1 MFFFK
6 PEYPADTYVMHDL
19 LHDLAIFL
27 AGDFYCRIQ
36 ELREQEEKKVLT
48 RHFSYFPPGRL
59 DHPISKVFKS
69 IVKPESLRTSLY
81 IDDLLSMESRASK
94 LKYLRVLSFRRL
106 DVLPDSIGK
115 SIHLRYL
122 NLSGTDVKTLPESLC
137 NLYNLQTLILY
148 FCSKLTMLPDGMLKL
163 MKLRHLVLRGTCLK
177 EMPRGI
183 SKLKHMHILDYFV
196 VGKHKDNGIQE
207 LGGLSNLQGS
217 FEIKKLEN
225 VVDVRQARSARMLE
239 KNHIDKLWLEWS
251 SDDEMVS
258 NTETGRDIL
267 DGLQPH
273 NGLKELRM
281 KGYKGETFP
290 DWVGRC
296 SYNNMTTVWLESCKN
311 CCMLPSLGQL
321 PSLKSLYM
329 EGFLE
334 LKCIGDEFYKSDN
347 DHHSSPIAP
356 FPTLEEL
363 VFDNMRCWEEWHV
376 PDPEAFPR
384 LRRLEI
390 RDCEMLK
397 GDMVN
402 GIFGRRDCFL
412 REDEEG
418 RCDEMVGGGDALSI
432 RPSQSFNATTIN
444 HLCCLQELLI
454 SGCPSIVSFP
464 DNCLPKSLQKLKI
477 WRCPKFEFPEQQ
489 QRNYDLVQLQIQDS
503 CDPLSSLSLDVFPN
517 LKNLEI
523 EGCRNLESVSMSEA
537 PHAALQRLS
546 ISWCFKLVS
555 FAGEG
560 LAARNLTHLQ
570 VSFCSKLEAL
580 PRDMKSLLPSLHSL
594 KISGCKNICRL
605 PEGGLPPNLKEL
617 YVGGCEEQLWDLSWI
632 ANFHALTHLR
642 IEGYYDCDNIKSY
655 LGSLPHLPS
664 LTTLEIWGFDN
675 LETLECN
682 ELLRLTSL
690 QQLHIHW
697 CPKLENMEGEKL
709 PPSLLLLQ
717 LTMCGLLGEHCKN
730 KHQLIWPKISHI
742 PTIQIGTIDVVGGAL
757 LSGFINIV
765 INKSLREDV
774 VNRVLGKKLGPG
786 LVERLKI
793 SLHAAEAVLDDAEY
807 KELGHKGVRDW
818 LNCLRD
824 AVYDADDFLDAVLTK
839 AATKKEVRSVLPSF
853 FLNRHRKMVDNMEG
867 VVARIE
873 FLVSQKDNLG
883 LQKTTKDNNLSS
895 SSWRETTCKMEGSIY
910 GREDDQQA
918 LIKIIHDNSESQLYV
933 IPIVG
938 MGGVGK
944 TTLAKWAYS
953 VAEGFDLK
961 AWVCIS
967 ETFDVAE
974 NTRKTIE
981 ELTENSYRP
990 NSKVFK
996 FDMKLESLRT
1006 SFKKSRASKLKY
1018 LRVLSFRELDAL
1030 PGSIGEL
1037 IHLRYLNLSWTE
1049 VKTLPESICN
1059 LYNLQTLILYRC
1071 SYLTMLPKG
1080 MHKLVNL
1087 RHLDLRGTCLK
1098 EMPRGISKLKH
1109 LHTLSSFVVGKHKDN
1124 GIQELGGLSN
1134 LEGSFEIKKL
1144 ENVADAAQ
1152 ARSAKMEDK
1161 NHIDKLWLEW
1171 SSDDEMVSNTETERD
1186 ILVGLQPHNGLK
1198 ELTIKGY
1205 MGERFPDL
1213 VGHYSYNNMTRV
1225 SLESCKNCYML
1236 PSLGQLPSL
1245 KSLLIEGFDQ
1255 LKRIGDE
1262 FYSNHHS
1269 SPTPFP
1275 SLENLVFNI
1284 MPCWEE
1290 WHVPDPK
1297 SFPQLKKL

>member
-1 MFFFK
+1 MAGALVGGAFLSGFINIVINKSLREDVVNLVLGKKLGSDLVERLKISLLAAEAVLDDAEYKQLGDDRVRDWLNCLRDAVYDADDFLEAVLTKAATKKEVRSLLPSVFLNRHRKMVDNMVGVVARIEFLVKQKDILGLQKNTKDNNLSSSTLSSWRESTCLMEGSIYGREDDQRALIKTINDNSESQLSVIPIVGMGGVGKTTLAKWAYSVVEGFDLKAWVCISETFDVAEITKKTIEEITKTTCSLGSLNLLQNELQKILSGKKFFIVLDDVWSEDADKWKQFITPFHCGVKGSSILLTTRMKEVASVVQTCPSHFLNELLEEYCWLLFAANACFPESNGNPTLEEIGRKIVNKCKGLPLAVETLGRLLRGKDDAKEWNAVLRSDIWEFSTKNSKIIPALLISYFQLPPYLKRCFVYCSLFPKDYYFDKDRLILLWMAEDLLRVPKRGESLEEVGSECFEELASRLFFKKLQDKYKYFEELDSMFFFK

-742 PTIQIGTIDVVGGAL
+742 PTIQVD
-757 LSGFINIV
+757 
-765 INKSLREDV
+765 
-774 VNRVLGKKLGPG
+774 
-786 LVERLKI
+786 
-793 SLHAAEAVLDDAEY
+793 
-807 KELGHKGVRDW
+807 HKQI
-818 LNCLRD
+818 
-824 AVYDADDFLDAVLTK
+824 F
-839 AATKKEVRSVLPSF
+839 
-853 FLNRHRKMVDNMEG
+853 
-867 VVARIE
+867 
-873 FLVSQKDNLG
+873 
-883 LQKTTKDNNLSS
+883 
-895 SSWRETTCKMEGSIY
+895 
-910 GREDDQQA
+910 
-918 LIKIIHDNSESQLYV
+918 
-933 IPIVG
+933 
-938 MGGVGK
+938 
-944 TTLAKWAYS
+944 
-953 VAEGFDLK
+953 
-961 AWVCIS
+961 
-967 ETFDVAE
+967 
-974 NTRKTIE
+974 
-981 ELTENSYRP
+981 
-990 NSKVFK
+990 
-996 FDMKLESLRT
+996 
-1006 SFKKSRASKLKY
+1006 
-1018 LRVLSFRELDAL
+1018 
-1030 PGSIGEL
+1030 
-1037 IHLRYLNLSWTE
+1037 
-1049 VKTLPESICN
+1049 
-1059 LYNLQTLILYRC
+1059 
-1071 SYLTMLPKG
+1071 
-1080 MHKLVNL
+1080 
-1087 RHLDLRGTCLK
+1087 
-1098 EMPRGISKLKH
+1098 
-1109 LHTLSSFVVGKHKDN
+1109 
-1124 GIQELGGLSN
+1124 
-1134 LEGSFEIKKL
+1134 
-1144 ENVADAAQ
+1144 
-1152 ARSAKMEDK
+1152 
-1161 NHIDKLWLEW
+1161 
-1171 SSDDEMVSNTETERD
+1171 
-1186 ILVGLQPHNGLK
+1186 
-1198 ELTIKGY
+1198 
-1205 MGERFPDL
+1205 
-1213 VGHYSYNNMTRV
+1213 
-1225 SLESCKNCYML
+1225 
-1236 PSLGQLPSL
+1236 
-1245 KSLLIEGFDQ
+1245 
-1255 LKRIGDE
+1255 
-1262 FYSNHHS
+1262 
-1269 SPTPFP
+1269 
-1275 SLENLVFNI
+1275 
-1284 MPCWEE
+1284 
-1290 WHVPDPK
+1290 
-1297 SFPQLKKL
+1297 